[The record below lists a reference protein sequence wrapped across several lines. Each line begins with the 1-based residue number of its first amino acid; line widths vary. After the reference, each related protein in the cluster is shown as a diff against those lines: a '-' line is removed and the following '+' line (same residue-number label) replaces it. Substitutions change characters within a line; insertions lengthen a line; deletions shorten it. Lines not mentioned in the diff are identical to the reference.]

1 MKKNERHILLFF
13 VETTHDIEEN
23 PIDDIPPTE
32 STESTNIE
40 TQISLDNQISIL
52 PDQESIDS
60 ESNQIPIDENKSSS
74 NQDEPLPPTS
84 KQTIDCFFCLS
95 KIKSKF
101 DVCRN
106 SRRKRSRC
114 TRQSF

>member
-1 MKKNERHILLFF
+1 MRKETYILLFI

-23 PIDDIPPTE
+23 PIDDIPPSE
-32 STESTNIE
+32 STDSTNIE

-84 KQTIDCFFCLS
+84 KQTIVFCSL
-95 KIKSKF
+95 KIKSKL
-101 DVCRN
+101 DICRS
-106 SRRKRSRC
+106 SRRKRSRSA
-114 TRQSF
+114 RQSF